1 MSEPLVTIVT
11 STWKRPRTL
20 FKHAVASVQAQTYPH
35 IEHIVIVDGWDTTLF
50 GLLRQAGYGWDS
62 RKCRMMALGRN
73 WSEYSGKASKISN
86 IIGYGATARMV
97 AAWSAAGD
105 YITYLD
111 DDNDYLPGHVEGMV
125 ADIVRDDTDLLCCAW
140 RYSSTGSVAGAPP
153 PGVGRTDTSTIMHK
167 ASLLQSGSWDLHDG
181 YEGDGRMVERWLKA
195 GAIWRFRSVPS
206 VILNPYRHGEP
217 D

>member
-20 FKHAVASVQAQTYPH
+20 FKHAVASVKAQTYPR
-35 IEHIVIVDGWDTTLF
+35 IEHIVVADGWDPTLF

-62 RKCRMMALGRN
+62 RKSRIMALGRN
-73 WSEYSGKASKISN
+73 WSQFGKATSPISN

-97 AAWSAAGD
+97 GAWSAAGD

-111 DDNDYLPGHVEGMV
+111 DDNEYMPEHIEGMV
-125 ADIVRDDTDLLCCAW
+125 KDITSDDTDLLCCSW
-140 RYSSTGSVAGAPP
+140 RYYNGAIAGAPP
-153 PGVGRTDTSTIMHK
+153 PGVGRTDTSTIMHR
-167 ASLLQSGSWDLHDG
+167 ASLLMSGSWDIHDG
-181 YEGDGRMVERWLKA
+181 YEGDGRMVARWVA
-195 GAIWRFRSVPS
+195 TGCSWRFREVPT
-206 VILNPYRHGEP
+206 VLLNPYRHGAP